1 MRIPNDDP
9 AKVRRCNEDNYCD
22 EITSD
27 FRARART
34 LKGKLGRN
42 GTFKRPTAFCK
53 FNVHAADP
61 MSGPR
66 IRKLLVSFSAAFRPS
81 LKSDCLP
88 VLPFCNAQSGP
99 SNNVSFTVVSCTV
112 SSVDGGAARTL
123 GVYGSRRKILPP
135 RVCKR
140 VGRGR
145 FGIEG
150 ASPAPS
156 PLCAFTALRRN
167 KRLVSGLSGS

>member
-88 VLPFCNAQSGP
+88 VLPFFAMPSQARQTTFHSRSFPAQCPPSTVAQRGPLVYTDHVVKFYYRAHVNAF
-99 SNNVSFTVVSCTV
+99 V
-112 SSVDGGAARTL
+112 AA
-123 GVYGSRRKILPP
+123 
-135 RVCKR
+135 
-140 VGRGR
+140 
-145 FGIEG
+145 
-150 ASPAPS
+150 
-156 PLCAFTALRRN
+156 ALE
-167 KRLVSGLSGS
+167 